1 MFKSCKVL
9 FRNAP
14 TFVVMSFVISVVLMN
29 LLANKE
35 IATGIP
41 WLALDCG
48 MLVSWVSFFSM
59 DMLTKRF
66 GAKASIT
73 ISVVAILIN
82 LAVCIVLFAASVVP
96 GNWGEFYSYGDP
108 IVNEVLNRTIGGT
121 WYVLLGS
128 SVAFLVSSIV
138 NAVLNALIG
147 KFLAR
152 DTLPTYIVRS
162 WGSTIMAQ
170 FVDNMVFALLVSHVF
185 FGWSLLQCV
194 ACSLTGCIFELVCQ
208 MVFTPIGY
216 RITQKWQREG
226 IGQEY
231 INYMGGRYR
240 A

>member
-1 MFKSCKVL
+1 MFKVCKVL

-14 TFVVMSFVISVVLMN
+14 TFVVMMFVISVVLMN

-48 MLVSWVSFFSM
+48 MLVSWASFFSM

-66 GAKASIT
+66 GARASIT
-73 ISVVAILIN
+73 ISVVAMLIN
-82 LAVCIVLFAASVVP
+82 LVVCIVLYVASLVP
-96 GNWGEFYSYGDP
+96 GNWGEFYTYSDP
-108 IVNEVLNRTIGGT
+108 VVNEVLNGTIGGT

-128 SVAFLVSSIV
+128 SIAFLVSSIV
-138 NAVLNALIG
+138 NALLNVLIG
-147 KFLAR
+147 KFFSQ
-152 DTLPTYIVRS
+152 DSLPTYIVRS

-170 FVDNMVFALLVSHVF
+170 FVDNMVFALVVSHVF

-194 ACSLTGCIFELVCQ
+194 TCALTGCLVELVCQ
-208 MVFTPIGY
+208 MVFTPAGY
-216 RITQKWQREG
+216 RITQKWQAEG
-226 IGQEY
+226 VGQEY
-231 INYMGGRYR
+231 INYMGGKRN

>member
-73 ISVVAILIN
+73 ISVVAIGIN
-82 LAVCIVLFAASVVP
+82 LAVCIVLYVASKVP
-96 GNWGEFYSYGDP
+96 GNWGEFYTYGDTV
-108 IVNEVLNRTIGGT
+108 INDVLNSTIGGT

-138 NAVLNALIG
+138 NALLNVVIG
-147 KFLAR
+147 KWFAQ
-152 DTLPTYIVRS
+152 DTLSTYIVRS
-162 WGSTIMAQ
+162 WGSTILAQ
-170 FVDNMVFALLVSHVF
+170 FADNMVFALMVSHVF
-185 FGWSLLQCV
+185 FGWTLLQCV
-194 ACSLTGCIFELVCQ
+194 TCSMTGCIFELVCQ
-208 MVFTPIGY
+208 MVFTPIGF
-216 RITQKWQREG
+216 RITQRWQREG
-226 IGQEY
+226 VGQEY
-231 INYMGGRYR
+231 INYMGGRSN